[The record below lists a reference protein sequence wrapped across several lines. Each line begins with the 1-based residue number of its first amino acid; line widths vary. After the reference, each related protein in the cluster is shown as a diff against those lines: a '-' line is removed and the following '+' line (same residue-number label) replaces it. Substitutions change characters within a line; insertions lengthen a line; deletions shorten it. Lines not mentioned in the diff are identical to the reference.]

1 MGVIG
6 KGGLTGVGIILIA
19 LGFLV
24 KSGLL
29 ERLLEFTG
37 WIIIIIGTIVAIVGV
52 VGLVTGKKG
61 GSGGF

>member
-1 MGVIG
+1 MGIIG
-6 KGGLTGVGIILIA
+6 KGGLTVTGIILIA
-19 LGFLV
+19 LGFLI

-37 WIIIIIGTIVAIVGV
+37 WIIISIGTIVAIVGV
-52 VGLVTGKKG
+52 VGLATGRKG